1 MAWIVLLANLQ
12 QPSKDGKIPT
22 MKTAF
27 IFPGQGS
34 QSVGMLASA
43 AERWPIVE
51 QTFSEASNVL
61 GYDLWRLCQK
71 GPAEELNQTAVT
83 QPALLTASVAL
94 WRQWFVAGGGKPHFV
109 AGHSLGEYS
118 ALVAAES
125 LDFLEAIKLVR
136 LRGELMQEAVPA
148 GEGKMAAILGLED
161 QDVTDACAEAA
172 NGDVVSAVN
181 FNAPGQVVIAG
192 AAAAVERA
200 IEACKARGARKAMPL
215 PVSVPSHCALM
226 NGAAEELAK
235 ALDEVTFNDAVIP
248 VVQNVTA
255 AGGQDSDVLKGN
267 LVRQLYSPVLWTDS
281 VRKLVEEG
289 VQVAVECGAGKV
301 LAGLAK
307 RIDRNVSV
315 YGIED
320 PDALAKALEAFGQK

>member
-1 MAWIVLLANLQ
+1 
-12 QPSKDGKIPT
+12 
-22 MKTAF
+22 MKSAF

-34 QSVGMLASA
+34 QSLGMLATA
-43 AERWPIVE
+43 AESWPIIE
-51 QTFSEASNVL
+51 KTFSEASDLL
-61 GYDLWRLCQK
+61 GYDLWNLCQH
-71 GPAEELNQTAVT
+71 GPAEELNQTTVT

-94 WRQWFVAGGGKPHFV
+94 WRQWFVSGGKAPDFL

-125 LDFLEAIKLVR
+125 LNFFDAIKLVR
-136 LRGELMQEAVPA
+136 LRGELMQTAVPA
-148 GEGKMAAILGLED
+148 GEGKMAAIIGLAD
-161 QDVTDACAEAA
+161 DDVIAACSEAA

-192 AAAAVERA
+192 SAVAVERA

-226 NGAAEELAK
+226 KGAAEELAA
-235 ALDEVTFNDAVIP
+235 ALDEVSFHDAVIP

-255 AGGQDSDVLKGN
+255 TVAQDSDTLKSN
-267 LVRQLYSPVLWTDS
+267 LVKQLYSPVLWTDTI
-281 VRKLVEEG
+281 RELVANDVG
-289 VQVAVECGAGKV
+289 IAVECGAGKV

-307 RIDRNVSV
+307 RIDRDLSV
-315 YGIED
+315 YGIEE
-320 PDALAKALEAFGQK
+320 PDALAKASQAFGQNG

>member
-1 MAWIVLLANLQ
+1 
-12 QPSKDGKIPT
+12 
-22 MKTAF
+22 MKSAF

-34 QSVGMLASA
+34 QSVGMLAPA
-43 AERWPIVE
+43 AENWPIIE
-51 QTFSEASNVL
+51 KTFSEASDLL
-61 GYDLWRLCQK
+61 GYDLWHLCQH
-71 GPAEELNQTAVT
+71 GPAEELNQTTVT
-83 QPALLTASVAL
+83 QPALLTASIAL
-94 WRQWFVAGGGKPHFV
+94 WRQWFVAGGQAPDFL

-125 LDFLEAIKLVR
+125 LNFFDAIKLVR
-136 LRGELMQEAVPA
+136 LRGELMQTAVPA

-161 QDVTDACAEAA
+161 GDVTAACSEAA

-192 AAAAVERA
+192 SAVAVERA

-226 NGAAEELAK
+226 KGAAEELAA
-235 ALDEVTFNDAVIP
+235 ALDEVSFNDAVIP

-255 AGGQDSDVLKGN
+255 SVARDSDSLKSN
-267 LVRQLYSPVLWTDS
+267 LVKQLYSPVLWADS
-281 VRKLVEEG
+281 VRKLVANDVG
-289 VQVAVECGAGKV
+289 IAVECGSGKV

-307 RIDRNVSV
+307 RIDRNLSV
-315 YGIED
+315 YGIEE
-320 PDALAKALEAFGQK
+320 PDALTKASEAFGQK